1 MTAPAQGHPVIAIV
15 DDDVSIRVALGRL
28 TRSLGYPA
36 QVFPAAE
43 PLLASL
49 TDAAFGLVITDV
61 QMPTISGL
69 DLLRILSERAP
80 DLPVLV
86 MTAYPSAA
94 THARALALG
103 AVACLAKPFEAEQFE
118 TCLKQALG
126 DRRTLC

>member
-1 MTAPAQGHPVIAIV
+1 MTAPSQGSPVIAIV
-15 DDDVSIRVALGRL
+15 DDDISIRVALDRL

-43 PLLASL
+43 PLLACL
-49 TDAAFGLVITDV
+49 ADAAFGLVVTDV
-61 QMPTISGL
+61 QMPTLSGL

-80 DLPVLV
+80 ELPVLV

-103 AVACLAKPFEAEQFE
+103 AVACLAKPFDAEQFE
-118 TCLKQALG
+118 ACLKHALG
-126 DRRTLC
+126 KRRTSC